1 MPTNLHEEE
10 WTRLCSGVS
19 CDGRW
24 TKLDIKRNQ
33 NRLYPTMNQLAT
45 EARIDV
51 TDPVYGK
58 PLGQVS
64 LRPLLLTKL
73 ESMIANNSIQGRKER
88 TEYARQ
94 LAFGK

>member
-1 MPTNLHEEE
+1 
-10 WTRLCSGVS
+10 
-19 CDGRW
+19 
-24 TKLDIKRNQ
+24 
-33 NRLYPTMNQLAT
+33 MNQLAT

-64 LRPLLLTKL
+64 LRPLLLSKL